1 MINYK
6 GAKINLLVVGLG
18 KLGLP
23 FCAVLAESGHQV
35 FGVDKSVELVTSL
48 KSKEF
53 HSTEPKLMELL
64 EDVIVEKWS
73 TKYKKTI
80 DCSNPRGFSQK
91 AHCAARKKRR
101 AGGDTK
107 SKPVK

>member
-1 MINYK
+1 
-6 GAKINLLVVGLG
+6 
-18 KLGLP
+18 
-23 FCAVLAESGHQV
+23 
-35 FGVDKSVELVTSL
+35 
-48 KSKEF
+48 
-53 HSTEPKLMELL
+53 MELL

-101 AGGDTK
+101 AVQTREIKVRTTFPFLKKVSYIFIVQGLITRNK
-107 SKPVK
+107 II

>member
-1 MINYK
+1 M
-6 GAKINLLVVGLG
+6 
-18 KLGLP
+18 
-23 FCAVLAESGHQV
+23 
-35 FGVDKSVELVTSL
+35 
-48 KSKEF
+48 
-53 HSTEPKLMELL
+53 KLMELL

-107 SKPVK
+107 SRPVK